1 MLDLSA
7 LMLGLGLGLRHATDA
22 DHVAVVS
29 AMLQRE
35 PGALRAVRVA
45 VFWGLGH
52 TISFLALGLLVVLAG
67 LHVPEAFERVAELLV
82 AAMLVA
88 LGAWHW
94 ARGSNAAAPKRALS
108 PARPLAVGLVHGLA
122 GSAGVALLAATTIR
136 SPLWAALYLVL
147 FGVGT
152 VLGMA
157 LLTAALSWPIG
168 WTLRRQRPWSGWLV
182 KVPAAL
188 SVVLGLFLG
197 VEWLLD
203 GREDRAWDAQKRG
216 SDLIF
221 IGRNLDRAALTRAFE
236 QCAVQ

>member
-7 LMLGLGLGLRHATDA
+7 LVLGLGLGLRHATDA

-29 AMLQRE
+29 TMLQRE

-52 TISFLALGLLVVLAG
+52 TISFLALGLLIVLAG
-67 LHVPEAFERVAELLV
+67 LHLPEAFERVVELLV

-94 ARGSNAAAPKRALS
+94 ARASSAAPKRAVS

-122 GSAGVALLAATTIR
+122 GSAGVALLASSTIR
-136 SPLWAALYLVL
+136 SPLWATLYLAL

-182 KVPAAL
+182 RMPAAL

-197 VEWLLD
+197 LEWL
-203 GREDRAWDAQKRG
+203 GAW
-216 SDLIF
+216 S
-221 IGRNLDRAALTRAFE
+221 
-236 QCAVQ
+236 

>member
-7 LMLGLGLGLRHATDA
+7 LVLGLGLGLRHATDA

-52 TISFLALGLLVVLAG
+52 TISFLTLGLLIVLAG
-67 LHVPEAFERVAELLV
+67 LHVPEAFERAVELLV
-82 AAMLVA
+82 AAILVG

-94 ARGSNAAAPKRALS
+94 ARAAGDSAPKRALS
-108 PARPLAVGLVHGLA
+108 PARPVAVGLVHGLA
-122 GSAGVALLAATTIR
+122 GSAGVALLASSTIR
-136 SPLWAALYLVL
+136 SPLWATLYLAL

-168 WTLRRQRPWSGWLV
+168 WTVRRQSPRLSWV
-182 KVPAAL
+182 FRVPGAL
-188 SVVLGLFLG
+188 SVALGLFLG
-197 VEWLLD
+197 IEWL
-203 GREDRAWDAQKRG
+203 GAW
-216 SDLIF
+216 S
-221 IGRNLDRAALTRAFE
+221 
-236 QCAVQ
+236 